1 MKTVAHATNGRFKR
15 TLQEF
20 VSGGNGVVRKAPLRR
35 EEAALRAA
43 SEGRISGPAMA
54 AEIR

>member
-35 EEAALRAA
+35 KEAALRAA